1 MKPPPNL
8 PSMNSALTGAVAIA
22 ALVCLPSC
30 KPAARALP
38 PVPKPKPAATALAT
52 NAPMPQ
58 TNAPERFMSV
68 FNDML
73 PPDQGKDPFY
83 PSSTR
88 RLKVITPPTQPN
100 VVLHTEPLLVLKG
113 TIKGRSAIINSAELE
128 LGEERGV
135 RVLNGRVAVKLLE
148 VGDDYAIVAVAGEPA
163 PKKLMLE
170 HKKSSHENH

>member
-1 MKPPPNL
+1 MKAPAPIRSLNNVL
-8 PSMNSALTGAVAIA
+8 LGAALAA
-22 ALVCLPSC
+22 ALVWLPAC
-30 KPAARALP
+30 KPAAPPALP
-38 PVPKPKPAATALAT
+38 APKPKPAVTALET
-52 NAPMPQ
+52 NAPMAQ
-58 TNAPERFMSV
+58 TNNSEQFVSV
-68 FNDML
+68 FNDVL
-73 PPDQGKDPFY
+73 PPDKGKDPFY

-100 VVLHTEPLLVLKG
+100 VVVHTEPLLVLKG

-135 RVLNGRVAVKLLE
+135 RVLNGRVAVKVLE
-148 VGDDYAIVAVAGEPA
+148 IGDDYAIVAVAGEPA